1 MSETIPAEESVRMPP
16 TFTAKMWEERDINTP
31 EVSAIKLATEEE
43 VILDHQKISEINDDL
58 NELLEKRDKINS
70 FFNISLKQLFVRM
83 SNATTDV
90 LKEFIEVIFKRRRF
104 KYQDKFKWWN
114 KYSIIGKDMWEVL
127 QKNDRLMYFGVFL
140 IFLAILLN
148 FLDMIN

>member
-1 MSETIPAEESVRMPP
+1 MSETIPAEVSVRMQP
-16 TFTAKMWEERDINTP
+16 TFTPEMWEERDIVNP
-31 EVSAIKLATEEE
+31 VSTIKLATGEE
-43 VILDHQKISEINDDL
+43 VMLDHQKISEINDDL

-70 FFNISLKQLFVRM
+70 FFNISLKQLFIKM

-104 KYQDKFKWWN
+104 RYQDKFKWWN

-127 QKNDRLMYFGVFL
+127 QKNDRLMYFGIFL